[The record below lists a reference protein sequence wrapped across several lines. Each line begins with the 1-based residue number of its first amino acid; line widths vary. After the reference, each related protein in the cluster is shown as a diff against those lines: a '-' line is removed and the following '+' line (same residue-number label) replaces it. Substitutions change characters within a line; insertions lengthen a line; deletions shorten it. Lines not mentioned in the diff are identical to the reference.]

1 MKLEKSNL
9 ISPRLRQLISALML
23 LLLASKNSNAMEA
36 SSFFLL
42 CEAGTPKEIQAA
54 IENGEDPNQDYKG
67 ITPRIMYLR

>member
-1 MKLEKSNL
+1 
-9 ISPRLRQLISALML
+9 ML